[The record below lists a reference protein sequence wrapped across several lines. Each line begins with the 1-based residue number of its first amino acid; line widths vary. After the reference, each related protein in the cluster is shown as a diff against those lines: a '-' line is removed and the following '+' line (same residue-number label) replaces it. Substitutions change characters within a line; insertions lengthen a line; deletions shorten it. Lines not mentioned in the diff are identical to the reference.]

1 MLINGHYV
9 KGSIT
14 FDTSKKGES
23 IRGITRHASWR
34 AVVVYEGKRFRK
46 RSTDRADCERFLTE
60 LATEYAEEERQKNSK
75 KSWPT
80 FTWSHKN
87 TTPLS

>member
-1 MLINGHYV
+1 MLINGHYI

-14 FDTSKKGES
+14 FDTSKKGEGM
-23 IRGITRHASWR
+23 RGIKRHASWR

-60 LATEYAEEERQKNSK
+60 LATEYAEEERQRKLEEELANFHLE
-75 KSWPT
+75 P
-80 FTWSHKN
+80 
-87 TTPLS
+87 

>member
-23 IRGITRHASWR
+23 IRGIKRHASWR
-34 AVVVYEGKRFRK
+34 AVVVYDGKKFRK
-46 RSTDRADCERFLTE
+46 RSIDRTNCERFLIG
-60 LATEYAEEERQKNSK
+60 LAAEYAEKGHQRKLEEELANFHLE
-75 KSWPT
+75 P
-80 FTWSHKN
+80 
-87 TTPLS
+87 